1 VQIKRFEAENITQA
15 LKAVKA
21 ELGTEAVILET
32 RRLGGKGRSGV
43 QVTAAFEAPAAAPA
57 RAPLATLPAE
67 GPSPGQGQPVD
78 PPWAKNAAPRNAA
91 PRRAATAGPSGGVR
105 AGAGPAGAP
114 TLAQLQSV
122 LSPLREE
129 ITAIGAGLEAL
140 RGPGHPELAS
150 VSAEL
155 ARLRTLVSDLV
166 VDRRAS
172 ALADGPR
179 AAYHALTARGLP
191 KDLAADLAGAL
202 PDGDPD
208 RLAETLASRLPVTGP
223 LLAGGAP
230 RRVLLA
236 GPTGVGKTTTIAKLA
251 AYHAV
256 TEKRRV
262 ALITL
267 DTYRIGAVEQF
278 ATYARIIGVPS
289 AVASDR
295 AELDAR
301 LAEMADADLVL
312 IDTAGRSPKD
322 EAHVEGL
329 ARIRPPGVEVQ
340 LVLPA
345 TRPVADHR
353 AILDAYAPLEP
364 AALVMTKLDEAEA
377 LGAAL
382 QTALT
387 AGTPLSY
394 VTDGQRV
401 PEDLHLASARRLAA
415 RLMDGMDGGAR

>member
-57 RAPLATLPAE
+57 RAPLAALPAE
-67 GPSPGQGQPVD
+67 GPAPAGGRQVD
-78 PPWAKNAAPRNAA
+78 PPWAKQAR
-91 PRRAATAGPSGGVR
+91 PRRAAGGPSAGARADAAGPN
-105 AGAGPAGAP
+105 PAP

-150 VSAEL
+150 VSQEL

-166 VDRRAS
+166 VDRRAG
-172 ALADGPR
+172 ALAEGPR
-179 AAYHALTARGLP
+179 ATYHALTARGLP
-191 KDLAADLAGAL
+191 KDLAADLANAL

-208 RLAETLASRLPVTGP
+208 RLAEALAARIPVTGP

-353 AILDAYAPLEP
+353 AILEAYAPLEP
-364 AALVMTKLDEAEA
+364 AAVVMTKLDEAEA

-415 RLMDGMDGGAR
+415 RLLDGIDGGAR